1 MTASEADVTIRILIP
16 KPAKGPHS
24 AVLGKFLLLAAT
36 VALIGSA
43 YVTVADGGVFAVAR
57 ARAQSDQ
64 LHSRVLEMERAN
76 RARRD
81 QIRALRTDP
90 DAIERL
96 ARERL
101 DMARPGE
108 TLYLLPPKPG
118 DAGDPFDR
126 IGEREGPTPTAPSS
140 PYRRH

>member
-1 MTASEADVTIRILIP
+1 MTIRILIP

-24 AVLGKFLLLAAT
+24 AALGKFLLFAAAF
-36 VALIGSA
+36 ALIGSA
-43 YVTVADGGVFAVAR
+43 YVMVADGGIFAVAR
-57 ARAQSDQ
+57 TREQAQQ

-76 RARRD
+76 RMYRD
-81 QIRALRTDP
+81 EIRALRTDP

-108 TLYLLPPKPG
+108 TLYLLPPKPVG
-118 DAGDPFDR
+118 AEDAGDR
-126 IGEREGPTPTAPSS
+126 LGERQGPTPTSPST
-140 PYRRH
+140 PFRRR